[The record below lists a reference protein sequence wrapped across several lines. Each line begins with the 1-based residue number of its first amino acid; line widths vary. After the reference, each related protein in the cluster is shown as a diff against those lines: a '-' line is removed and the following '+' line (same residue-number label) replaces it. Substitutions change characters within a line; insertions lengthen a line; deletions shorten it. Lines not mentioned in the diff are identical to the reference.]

1 MTRKLHCISKRSMN
15 RKLLSSLVLLAGV
28 FLLQPLGAAG
38 AGLPN
43 ILWIVAEDI
52 NPQLGCYGDKY
63 ADTPNLDRFAT
74 GALRYRN
81 CWSVAP
87 VCAPA
92 RTTLITGVY
101 PPCTGSE
108 HMRSL
113 VTMPGFMRMYP
124 QLLRERGYYCSNNAK
139 EDYNLEKPGKIWNE
153 SSKKAHWKNRKPGQP
168 FFAVFNIEVCH
179 ESQIRTRPHTLK
191 HDPAKAPLPSY
202 HPDAPE
208 VRHDWAQYYDT
219 ITAMDGRFAVRLKEL
234 EDAGLAEDTIVFFY
248 GDNGGGMPRS
258 KRWCYNS
265 GLNVPLIVRVPE
277 KFKALA
283 PKGYAAGGASDRLV
297 SFVDFA
303 PTLLSIAGA
312 KAPDWMLGRAFMGQ
326 TEDPEPP
333 YLHGFR
339 GRMDERYD
347 MQRSVRNHRFVYVR
361 SYLPHLIYGQHVAY
375 QFQTPTTPAWK
386 RLYDEGKLRPPQ
398 TFFWEP
404 KPPEELYD
412 LQTDPDEV
420 KNLASSPEHQAIL
433 QELRQALREHALKV
447 RDVGFLPEAELH
459 RRSAGTTPYELGHD
473 PKKYPLEKI
482 LAMAELASALQP
494 DALPQLQQAV
504 NDTDSGVRYW
514 AVMGLLMRGSNA
526 VAASRDPLRAALQ
539 DASSSVRI
547 AAASALGLH
556 GNGEDLKLVLPL
568 LKELA
573 PPDKNGLYVSLEA
586 LNAIDA
592 LGPKATSLRDMLK
605 TLPRRD
611 DEATPRAAQCVPKL
625 LDKMLASPDG
635 VAPATSKP

>member
-1 MTRKLHCISKRSMN
+1 MN
-15 RKLLSSLVLLAGV
+15 RKLFASLAFLAGV
-28 FLLQPLGAAG
+28 LGGQPLGAAG

-63 ADTPNLDRFAT
+63 ADTPNLDRFAA

-81 CWSVAP
+81 CWCAAP
-87 VCAPA
+87 VCGPA
-92 RTTLITGVY
+92 RTALITGVY
-101 PPCTGSE
+101 PPSTGSE

-139 EDYNLEKPGKIWNE
+139 EDYNLEKPGQVWNE
-153 SSKKAHWKNRKPGQP
+153 SSKKAHWRNRKPDQP

-179 ESQIRTRPHTLK
+179 ESQIRTRPHTLT

-202 HPDAPE
+202 HPDVPE

-219 ITAMDGRFAVRLKEL
+219 ITEMDERFAARLKEL

-258 KRWCYNS
+258 KRWCFNS
-265 GLNVPLIVRVPE
+265 GLNVPLIIRVPE

-283 PKGYAAGGASDRLV
+283 PKGYAPGGASARLV
-297 SFVDFA
+297 SFADFA

-312 KAPDWMLGRAFMGQ
+312 KAPDWMQGSAFMGQ
-326 TEDPEPP
+326 WDASESP

-347 MQRSVRNHRFVYVR
+347 MQRSVRNSRYIYIR
-361 SYLPHLIYGQHVAY
+361 NYLPHLIYGQHVAY
-375 QFQTPTTPAWK
+375 QFETPTTPVWK

-398 TFFWEP
+398 TFFWER

-420 KNLASSPEHQAIL
+420 KNLVGSPEHQAIL
-433 QELRQALREHALKV
+433 QELRQAQRDQVLRV
-447 RDVGFLPEAELH
+447 RDVGFLPEAEQH
-459 RRSAGTTPYELGHD
+459 RRTAGTTLYDFGHD
-473 PKKYPLEKI
+473 PKQYPLEKVF
-482 LAMAELASALQP
+482 AMAELASALRP
-494 DALPQLQQAV
+494 EALPQLQQALP
-504 NDTDSGVRYW
+504 DADSGVRYW
-514 AVMGLLMRGSNA
+514 AAMGILMRGSNV
-526 VAASRDPLRAALQ
+526 VAATRDQLRTSLQ
-539 DASSSVRI
+539 DESPSVRI
-547 AAASALGLH
+547 AAASALGQF
-556 GNGEDLKLVLPL
+556 GNDADVKLALPVLRA
-568 LKELA
+568 LA
-573 PPDKNGLYVSLEA
+573 PPDQNGLYVSLEA

-592 LGPKATSLRDMLK
+592 LGPKAESLHDMIK
-605 TLPRRD
+605 KLPHQVSD
-611 DEATPRAAQCVPKL
+611 TTPRAVQCMPQL
-625 LDKMLASPDG
+625 LKQILG
-635 VAPATSKP
+635 E